1 MKNVK
6 KFKHFN
12 ESEISE
18 NASNTVVVLF
28 ETDLHASKA
37 SRIFLGVFDNM
48 DKAVDAAKEN
58 DVYNTSRGV
67 QPEFIETELN
77 IFSEL

>member
-6 KFKHFN
+6 KFRHFN

-28 ETDLHASKA
+28 ETDLHASTA

-77 IFSEL
+77 FFSEQ